1 MKKSMLKKKTNL
13 RRNEK
18 TRAKIQKFSLF
29 ITTLLIAVFM
39 IALPVYADG
48 AGVIDLAEKTVELL
62 FSLLRVVGVGV
73 AGYSF
78 FELATAIKGHDG
90 AQRVQGII
98 GIVSGLIMVFVK
110 EILAFIGVKF

>member
-1 MKKSMLKKKTNL
+1 MKKSILKKKANL

-18 TRAKIQKFSLF
+18 TRAKMQKFSLF
-29 ITTLLIAVFM
+29 ITTLFIAVFM

-48 AGVIDLAEKTVELL
+48 AGVIDPAKKTVELL

-90 AQRVQGII
+90 AQRVQAIV
-98 GIVSGLIMVFVK
+98 GIVSGLIIVFIK
-110 EILAFIGVKF
+110 EILALIGVNF